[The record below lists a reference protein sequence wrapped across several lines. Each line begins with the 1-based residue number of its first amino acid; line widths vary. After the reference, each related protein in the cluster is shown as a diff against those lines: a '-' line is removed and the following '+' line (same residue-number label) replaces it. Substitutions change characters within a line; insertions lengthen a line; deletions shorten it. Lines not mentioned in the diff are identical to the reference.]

1 MKPELGKLNKMK
13 VDRWTMM
20 LYIELDYVITY
31 YNLIMNN
38 MNWTIVKRPSWL
50 IVLST
55 SAWLGFVRPF

>member
-13 VDRWTMM
+13 VDKWTRM

-50 IVLST
+50 TGVVLERR
-55 SAWLGFVRPF
+55 AIPKP

>member
-13 VDRWTMM
+13 VDRWTRMVC
-20 LYIELDYVITY
+20 IELDYVITY

-50 IVLST
+50 TGVVLKRRCEDR
-55 SAWLGFVRPF
+55 L